1 MKARV
6 LLIEDEELVGTMV
19 RMNLETEGLEVI
31 WKQNGTD
38 GLDQAMNHNHDL
50 ILLDISMPGLNGLE
64 VLRKLRRELLGTPVL
79 MLTARSDI
87 ETKVQALEIGA
98 DDYLT
103 KPFDVAELLARV
115 RALVRR
121 SQADREIPSEAVYTF
136 DKYEVNF
143 ETREALT
150 NEGKLVLSEKEA
162 GLLKLLVRAG
172 QQTLT
177 RSTILDEVWG
187 MDVSPTERTVD
198 NVILRL
204 RRLFEPNPESPEHII
219 TVRGVGYRYV
229 A

>member
-1 MKARV
+1 MPRV
-6 LLIEDEELVGTMV
+6 LVIEDEELVGTMV
-19 RMNLETEGLEVI
+19 RMNLESEGYEVA

-38 GLDQAMNHNHDL
+38 GLQEATSRTYDL
-50 ILLDISMPGLNGLE
+50 VLLDISMPGMDGLE
-64 VLRKLRRELLGTPVL
+64 VLRRLRKEAVGTPVL
-79 MLTARSDI
+79 MLTARSDVDS
-87 ETKVQALEIGA
+87 KVKALDTGA

-115 RALVRR
+115 KAQVRR
-121 SQADREIPSEAVYTF
+121 SQADRQLPSDRTASFDRYEI
-136 DKYEVNF
+136 NF
-143 ETREALT
+143 ETREAVT
-150 NEGKLVLSEKEA
+150 NEGRIVLSEKEA
-162 GLLKLLVRAG
+162 GLMKLLLTVG

-204 RRLFEPNPESPEHII
+204 RRLFEPDPEHPRHIV
-219 TVRGVGYRYV
+219 TVRGLGYRWV